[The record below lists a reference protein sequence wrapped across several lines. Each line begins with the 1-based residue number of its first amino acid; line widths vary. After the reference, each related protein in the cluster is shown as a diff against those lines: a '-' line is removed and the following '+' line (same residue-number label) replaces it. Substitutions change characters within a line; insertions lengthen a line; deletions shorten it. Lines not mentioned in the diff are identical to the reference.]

1 MNIIGRSPGTP
12 LEVFICGPRHQIGAG
27 WVETAGADGRQAG
40 RRMRPI
46 TKAQDHGGAISRSGD
61 RRLARRVRP
70 GAALDALAD
79 RRSTLELCSYP
90 ENYGERGRLRQAV
103 QP

>member
-1 MNIIGRSPGTP
+1 
-12 LEVFICGPRHQIGAG
+12 
-27 WVETAGADGRQAG
+27 
-40 RRMRPI
+40 
-46 TKAQDHGGAISRSGD
+46 
-61 RRLARRVRP
+61 
-70 GAALDALAD
+70 LDALAD